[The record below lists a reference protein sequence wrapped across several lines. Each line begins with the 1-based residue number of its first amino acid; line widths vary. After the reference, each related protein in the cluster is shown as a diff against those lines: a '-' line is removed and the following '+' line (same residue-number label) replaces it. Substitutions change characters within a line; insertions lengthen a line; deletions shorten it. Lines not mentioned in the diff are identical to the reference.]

1 MAQSASHEPTD
12 ARILDLAAEHIR
24 RHGIERT
31 TVVAIAREAA
41 MSHGNVYRYFP
52 SKLALVDAVTAHW
65 LKPIE
70 EGARD
75 ICDAPDPAFD
85 KLERLLTAVHRAYR
99 MKLESDP
106 RLFDL
111 FIEASTEGR
120 GVSRKHRLKL
130 QTVVQKVLED
140 GMSSGAF
147 ASPDQRRALAL
158 VFDVCHRFLNPASV
172 RADREVARAQIEGR
186 FERVVRLL
194 RRALTSG
201 NLS

>member
-1 MAQSASHEPTD
+1 MAKSPASEPTD
-12 ARILDLAAEHIR
+12 ARILDLAAEQIR
-24 RHGIERT
+24 RHGLERT

-52 SKLALVDAVTAHW
+52 SKEALVDAVTAQW

-70 EGARD
+70 AGIRD

-106 RLFDL
+106 KVFDL
-111 FIEASTEGR
+111 FVAATTEGR
-120 GVSRKHRLKL
+120 VVARKHRLRV
-130 QTVVQKVLED
+130 QSEVQKVIED
-140 GMSSGAF
+140 GMASGAF
-147 ASPDQRRALAL
+147 TAGDLRRTLAL
-158 VFDVCHRFLNPASV
+158 TFDVCHRFFNPASV
-172 RADREVARAQIEGR
+172 RMDLEVSRAQIENR

-201 NLS
+201 SLQ

>member
-1 MAQSASHEPTD
+1 MAKSPASEPTD
-12 ARILDLAAEHIR
+12 ARILDLAAEQIR
-24 RHGIERT
+24 KHGLERT

-52 SKLALVDAVTAHW
+52 SKEALVDAVTAQW

-70 EGARD
+70 AGIRD

-106 RLFDL
+106 KVFDL
-111 FIEASTEGR
+111 FVAATTEGR
-120 GVSRKHRLKL
+120 VVARKHRLRV
-130 QTVVQKVLED
+130 QSEVQKVIED
-140 GMSSGAF
+140 GMASGAF
-147 ASPDQRRALAL
+147 TAGDLRRTLAL
-158 VFDVCHRFLNPASV
+158 TFDVCHRFFNPASV
-172 RADREVARAQIEGR
+172 RMDLEVSRAQIENR

-201 NLS
+201 SLQ